1 MVQTDKKKFYEML
14 ALFSHGTPHG
24 RQRLT
29 HKYPAELVDE
39 AIAKGYI
46 HEIQKDKF
54 DEPIYGI
61 TPLGE
66 EVWE

>member
-1 MVQTDKKKFYEML
+1 MIQEDKKKFYAML
-14 ALFSHGTPHG
+14 VLFSNGTTHE
-24 RQRLT
+24 RQRLL
-29 HKYPAELVDE
+29 HKYPEKLVDE
-39 AIAKGYI
+39 AIAKDYI